1 VNPREGHAVSSD
13 PFGTAA
19 LRSAV
24 LDAWARN
31 PTRLREDAN
40 TEEDHAT
47 GYYRD
52 RVVVELAQN
61 AADAA
66 VRAGAPGTLLLRLVE
81 HPGGATLVAANTGEA
96 LDGPGVVSLAS
107 MRASSKSGSGS
118 TTVGRFGVGFA
129 AVRAVADDIV
139 VRTASGGV
147 RFSVAQTRDAL
158 AAVATGPDG
167 AGDLAET
174 VAARGGSL
182 PALRL
187 PFAAGARS
195 PVLAEGDDPL
205 GQLPSAGAGAGAGA
219 GAARDAYATV
229 VELTLRDETAVDEV
243 RRQLAQVDDTLLLAL
258 PGLATVEIQ
267 HVRCGGAAGAA
278 TDEGVA
284 DRLLT
289 DVRARW
295 WVAEE
300 SGAVPT
306 HLVADR
312 PVEDR
317 DRSTW
322 TIVWALPRETG
333 GTASAEDS
341 ASESLAGRPGLGGPR
356 AAAGVVRA
364 PTPTEEPLTVPAVLV
379 ATFPLDPSRRHVADG
394 PLATFVAE
402 QAGRVLADLAGQ
414 VDDPLSLVPTG
425 LPAGR
430 LDALVRE
437 SVTAALREA
446 PLFGGRRARDVV
458 ALGPG
463 ASTALLEALAPTG
476 LGAVDVA
483 PGRRAAA
490 RALDMPVLSVVDV
503 VDALP
508 SGLTP
513 AQWRTLYDALASS
526 ADTDRAVR
534 EALDGIFVP
543 LADGTTARGPRGLVL
558 PGAEEVDGL
567 LTLPGLRLVHPDAAH
582 PLLRRLGAV
591 DADDP
596 SVLSLA
602 AVEAAVRD
610 ASELLLDLDVDA
622 PDDARDRSRSD
633 LSGDDLGPLP
643 GLLALLA
650 GVTAAHGVEPADV
663 PAWWGDLPLPGA
675 GGVWSAARDLAWP
688 GSWAASHLDLDVVDT
703 QALDRQAALVCGVR
717 STLTVRTVELDTGDA
732 DDGLEPGG
740 SGAPDVPGWADYDAY
755 LCTVLGAGTHLD
767 EVPVLLD
774 LDVVHDDAWGEVLR
788 LARQD
793 PEVRRA
799 VVTRVG
805 GSGGSGPTALSY
817 AAWYLRD
824 VLDAPFVVPD
834 EDGAIDPDL
843 LALLPGAPADLDGL
857 RGAGDQRSADGRGGL
872 DGPGSPDALD
882 ALDGT
887 DAALLAA
894 LGGVVSVGD
903 LAQLLS
909 HPDPVTWDG
918 LFAAL
923 ERPEVADG
931 VSVALPVARAVWA
944 GLGAAAAAGLELD
957 DLPDVVVAVR
967 GGVCRT
973 VDAQEVLVAVDPMW
987 SQVRWVVPARD
998 VETAEAVADLLDV
1011 PVADATTASVQ
1022 ASDDPAEHM
1031 VPAPLLALLPGLPG
1045 SWLEHADLVVDGQD
1059 VDWWVTADGTVHV
1072 CTGTSLATT
1081 AQGLAQSAGCWTDR
1095 HLVEILLADPS
1106 RARDVDLARSWEP

>member
-1 VNPREGHAVSSD
+1 MSSD

-40 TEEDHAT
+40 TEEDHAA

-81 HPGGATLVAANTGEA
+81 HAGGATLVAANTGEA
-96 LDGPGVVSLAS
+96 LDGHGVVSLAS

-118 TTVGRFGVGFA
+118 ATVGRFGVGFA

-139 VRTASGGV
+139 LRTAAGGV
-147 RFSVAQTRDAL
+147 CFSVAQTRDAL
-158 AAVATGPDG
+158 AAVATAPDG

-195 PVLAEGDDPL
+195 AVLAEGDDPL
-205 GQLPSAGAGAGAGA
+205 GQLPSAGAGAGA

-229 VELTLRDETAVDEV
+229 VELTLRDETAVDDV

-267 HVRCGGAAGAA
+267 HVRRGGVAM
-278 TDEGVA
+278 EERVA
-284 DRLLT
+284 DRVLT
-289 DVRARW
+289 DVSARW

-300 SGAVPT
+300 SGAVPA

-312 PVEDR
+312 PVEER

-322 TIVWALPRETG
+322 TIVWAVPRETG
-333 GTASAEDS
+333 VTASAEDS

-356 AAAGVVRA
+356 AAGVVRA

-394 PLATFVAE
+394 ALATFVAG
-402 QAGRVLADLAGQ
+402 QTGPVLADLAGQ

-567 LTLPGLRLVHPDAAH
+567 LTLPGLRLVHPDAVH
-582 PLLRRLGAV
+582 PLLPRLGAV

-602 AVEAAVRD
+602 SVEAAVRD
-610 ASELLLDLDVDA
+610 ASELLLDRDVDA

-633 LSGDDLGPLP
+633 LSGGDDLGPLP

-675 GGVWSAARDLAWP
+675 GGAWSAARDLAWP

-717 STLTVRTVELDTGDA
+717 STLTVRTVELDTGGA

-740 SGAPDVPGWADYDAY
+740 SGAPDVPGWADYDVY
-755 LCTVLGAGTHLD
+755 LCAVLGAGTHLD

-799 VVTRVG
+799 VVTRMG

-834 EDGAIDPDL
+834 EDGASDPDL

-857 RGAGDQRSADGRGGL
+857 SSAGDRRSVRGPDGL
-872 DGPGSPDALD
+872 DGAVSLYGI
-882 ALDGT
+882 

-918 LFAAL
+918 FFAAL
-923 ERPEVADG
+923 DRPDVPDG

-944 GLGAAAAAGLELD
+944 GLGAAAAADLELD

-973 VDAQEVLVAVDPMW
+973 VDAQEVIVAVEPMW
-987 SQVRWVVPARD
+987 SQVRWVVPAWD
-998 VETAEAVADLLDV
+998 VKTAEAVADLLDV

-1022 ASDDPAEHM
+1022 ASDDPAERV

-1045 SWLEHADLVVDGQD
+1045 GWLEHADLVVDGQD

-1072 CTGTSLATT
+1072 RTGTSLATT
-1081 AQGLAQSAGCWTDR
+1081 AQGLTQSAGRWTDR
-1095 HLVEILLADPS
+1095 HLVEMLLADPS

>member
-1 VNPREGHAVSSD
+1 MSSD

-66 VRAGAPGTLLLRLVE
+66 VRSGAPGTLLLRLVE
-81 HPGGATLVAANTGEA
+81 HPGGATLVAANTGDA
-96 LDGPGVVSLAS
+96 LDRHGVVSLAS

-139 VRTASGGV
+139 LRTAAGGV
-147 RFSVAQTRDAL
+147 CFSVAQTRDAL
-158 AAVATGPDG
+158 AAVATLADG

-187 PFAAGARS
+187 PFAAGALS
-195 PVLAEGDDPL
+195 AVLAEGDDPL
-205 GQLPSAGAGAGAGA
+205 GQVPSTAAGADSS
-219 GAARDAYATV
+219 RDAYTTV

-243 RRQLAQVDDTLLLAL
+243 RRQLVQVDDTLLLAL

-267 HVRCGGAAGAA
+267 HVRRAGAAGAP
-278 TDEGVA
+278 TGERVA
-284 DRLLT
+284 DRVLT

-300 SGAVPT
+300 SGVVPA

-312 PVEDR
+312 PVEER

-322 TIVWALPRETG
+322 TIVWAVPRETSGTG

-341 ASESLAGRPGLGGPR
+341 ASESLAGRPGLGGPH
-356 AAAGVVRA
+356 AAADVVRA

-394 PLATFVAE
+394 PLATYVAE
-402 QAGRVLADLAGQ
+402 QAGAVLADLAGQ

-463 ASTALLEALAPTG
+463 ASGALLEALAPTG

-526 ADTDRAVR
+526 VDTDRAVR

-567 LTLPGLRLVHPDAAH
+567 LTLPGLRLVHPDAVH

-596 SVLSLA
+596 SVLTLA
-602 AVEAAVRD
+602 SVEAAVRD
-610 ASELLLDLDVDA
+610 ASELLLDRDVDA
-622 PDDARDRSRSD
+622 PDDARNRSRSD
-633 LSGDDLGPLP
+633 LSGGDDLGPLP

-650 GVTAAHGVEPADV
+650 GVSAAHGVEPADV
-663 PAWWGDLPLPGA
+663 PAWWGDLPLPGS

-717 STLTVRTVELDTGDA
+717 STLTVRTVDLDTGDA
-732 DDGLEPGG
+732 EDGLEPGG

-755 LCTVLGAGTHLD
+755 LCAVLGAGTHLD
-767 EVPVLLD
+767 EVSVLLD

-805 GSGGSGPTALSY
+805 GSGGSGPSALSY

-824 VLDAPFVVPD
+824 VLAAPFVVPD
-834 EDGAIDPDL
+834 EDGASDPDL

-857 RGAGDQRSADGRGGL
+857 RGAGDRRRADGRGSPDGPGGL
-872 DGPGSPDALD
+872 DGR
-882 ALDGT
+882 DGI

-909 HPDPVTWDG
+909 HPDPMTWDG
-918 LFAAL
+918 FFAAL
-923 ERPEVADG
+923 DRPEVADG
-931 VSVALPVARAVWA
+931 VSVAVPVARAVWA
-944 GLGAAAAAGLELD
+944 GLGAAAAAGLEVD

-973 VDAQEVLVAVDPMW
+973 VDAQEVLVAVEPMW

-1011 PVADATTASVQ
+1011 PVADATAASVQ
-1022 ASDDPAEHM
+1022 ASDDPAERV

-1045 SWLEHADLVVDGQD
+1045 GWLEHTDVVVDGQD

-1072 CTGTSLATT
+1072 RTGTTLATT

-1106 RARDVDLARSWEP
+1106 RARDVDLARSWDP